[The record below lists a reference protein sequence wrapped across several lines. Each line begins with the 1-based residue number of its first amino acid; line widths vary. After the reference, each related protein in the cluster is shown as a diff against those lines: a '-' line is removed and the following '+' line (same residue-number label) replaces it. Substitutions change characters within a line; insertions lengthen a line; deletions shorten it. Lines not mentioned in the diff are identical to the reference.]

1 MGLMDLFFR
10 LMLLGSVVGES
21 SCFCTAPLRLAA
33 NCKSLGHSLKC
44 PSVLDMTP
52 GHVQN
57 TNAVMRNMVERN
69 EAEVHS
75 SKWTVVKKDEKPPV
89 YAGL

>member
-1 MGLMDLFFR
+1 MVSKLRL
-10 LMLLGSVVGES
+10 LMLLGSVVGEI

-33 NCKSLGHSLKC
+33 NCKSLGHSLEHF
-44 PSVLDMTP
+44 TP
-52 GHVQN
+52 LGHVQN
-57 TNAVMRNMVERN
+57 TNAAKRNMVERN

-75 SKWTVVKKDEKPPV
+75 SKWTVVKRDENPPV